1 MTRID
6 NPGTGIIFLDKV
18 RKSLSQQ
25 THGGKNIHAV
35 IRDWGLGTLLIFIFG
50 KYSTVDIRIL
60 SVSFSSSELRNI
72 FHLFAGQLRWTHDDI
87 IC

>member
-1 MTRID
+1 MTSIKTFESKHQIPVRMTRID

-35 IRDWGLGTLLIFIFG
+35 IRDWGLGTLLIFIFLENTRQLTFG
-50 KYSTVDIRIL
+50 
-60 SVSFSSSELRNI
+60 FSQCH
-72 FHLFAGQLRWTHDDI
+72 FHHPG
-87 IC
+87 